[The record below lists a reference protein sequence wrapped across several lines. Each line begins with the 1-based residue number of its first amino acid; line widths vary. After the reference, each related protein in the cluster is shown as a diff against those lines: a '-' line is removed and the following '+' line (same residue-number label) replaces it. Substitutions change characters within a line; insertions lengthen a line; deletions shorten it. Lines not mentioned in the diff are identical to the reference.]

1 VAKRNNLLYS
11 SLYDEYASDVYGPY
25 KKALTNVNN
34 LLMQLRKLC
43 NHPFLVLEDVH
54 TIPDAMYYEQLVS
67 ASGKLFVIDKLLTKL
82 LRDGSKVRTMDLKCI
97 VGAAI
102 ALSCC
107 EYTYYLL
114 IGSLTSGASFSL
126 CVSLHRC

>member
-1 VAKRNNLLYS
+1 VYCPLSALQREVYQQFRARAQESTVAKRNNPLYS

-67 ASGKLFVIDKLLTKL
+67 ASGKLFVLDKLLTKL
-82 LRDGSKVRTMDLKCI
+82 LRDGSKVRCT
-97 VGAAI
+97 
-102 ALSCC
+102 
-107 EYTYYLL
+107 
-114 IGSLTSGASFSL
+114 
-126 CVSLHRC
+126 